1 MARINKELDY
11 LRHYLDSVVLEIN
24 ERFPSLHANLSKAT
38 SIPQLIIREK
48 R

>member
-1 MARINKELDY
+1 MTKEIDY

-24 ERFPSLHANLSKAT
+24 ARFPSFHAKLSKAA